1 MQFLVAE
8 FELLLL
14 QVDQLIGEQVES
26 QMNVFSVVR
35 SVRPIQYLFRAKK
48 LSLGLLLW
56 VTDYPGQTGLAYV
69 LLLFRSAMVGKT

>member
-48 LSLGLLLW
+48 CLALGLLLW
-56 VTDYPGQTGLAYV
+56 VTDYPGHTRLA
-69 LLLFRSAMVGKT
+69 